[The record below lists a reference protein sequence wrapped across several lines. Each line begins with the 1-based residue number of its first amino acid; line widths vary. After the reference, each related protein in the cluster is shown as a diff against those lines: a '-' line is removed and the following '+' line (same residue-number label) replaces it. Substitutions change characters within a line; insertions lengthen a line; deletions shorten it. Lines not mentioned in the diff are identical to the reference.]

1 MEYIFKLSEIPEID
15 NEHFGGKAVSLA
27 KMSRENL
34 SVPSGFA
41 ISSNAFVNGK
51 LGSKASE
58 ELDLLVKKLPAKYRY
73 AVRSSAVGE
82 DGAENSFA
90 GAYETILDL
99 SSEKIR
105 EAVEKVA
112 ASGNS
117 ERVQAYS
124 ERKNVASGKLGVVIQ
139 RFVSPEFAGVMFTA
153 DAVTGSTSVINGN
166 FVKGVG
172 EALVSG
178 ENSGDS
184 FTIDAVKYGYNG
196 AEELR
201 GYGKSFYKLAKKI
214 VDIFG
219 CPQDIEWAVRDGK
232 IYVLQAR
239 PITNLHKND
248 TDRFLINDSLCGEFL
263 FSKTNVGEIFLHP
276 VSPATYSF
284 VMSIFEMIGIPLI
297 ANVSGQL
304 YCNLSAICSLLVAF
318 GVPCEKAFSAISSIA
333 GGIPEG
339 VSVPVYPC
347 SLKNFR
353 KKMKKIFK
361 NRPKKNFA
369 AGIAETVRE
378 LTEEIHKIETA
389 EELYRLWTEKCEDF
403 VTKSITSILMT
414 TSVMHLFIARRRLEK
429 HCPAELADRLLSG
442 CSEHGVTASLG
453 VLLSVEDVISG
464 KLSKEEYIAKYGH
477 RHADEMELSAPY
489 PYENSKFPD
498 NVIADYQASGI
509 SAAEMKS
516 RQDKR
521 HQEAIDEFI
530 RLNPTKSK
538 YLHKILSKYEKGV
551 YDREFVRSEALRVFC
566 LARELMLK
574 AGELSGLGEDVF
586 LLYIDEVKSLLREG
600 VLQTKKLNERRENYR
615 RQLSAPHFPNLI
627 YGRFTEE
634 EWRKSGGS
642 MDYYRYGESRAENAG
657 DVLEGI
663 AGSSGQA
670 EGIAR
675 VISDISEADRLQ
687 KGEILVVQAA
697 NIGWVKIFPK
707 AAAIVT
713 EIGAPLS
720 HAVIIA
726 RELGIPAAVSC
737 HGAFDRIS
745 DGDRISVDG
754 TLGKVFI
761 LERAEKQDLKM

>member
-1 MEYIFKLSEIPEID
+1 MEYILKLSEIPETD
-15 NEHFGGKAVSLA
+15 NEHFGGKALSLA
-27 KMSRENL
+27 KMSREKL
-34 SVPSGFA
+34 PVPSGFA

-51 LGSKASE
+51 ISPKAAE

-90 GAYETILDL
+90 GAYETLLDL
-99 SSEKIR
+99 PREKIR

-112 ASGNS
+112 ESGNT

-153 DAVTGSTSVINGN
+153 NAVTGSTSAINGN

-184 FTIDAVKYGYNG
+184 FTIDAVKYGYSG

-201 GYGKSFYKLAKKI
+201 VYGKKFYKLAKKI

-232 IYVLQAR
+232 IYILQAR

-248 TDRFLINDSLCGEFL
+248 TERFLINDSLRGEFL
-263 FSKTNVGEIFLHP
+263 FSKTNVGEIFLRP
-276 VSPATYSF
+276 VSPATYSL
-284 VMSIFEMIGIPLI
+284 VMDIFEMIGIPLI
-297 ANVSGQL
+297 ANVCGQL
-304 YCNLSAICSLLVAF
+304 YCNLSAICSLIVAF
-318 GVPCEKAFSAISSIA
+318 GVPREKAFSAISSIA

-347 SLKNFR
+347 SLKSFR
-353 KKMKKIFK
+353 GKMKKIFK

-369 AGIAETVRE
+369 AGIAETVRG
-378 LTEEIHKIETA
+378 LTKEIHKIETA
-389 EELYRLWTEKCEDF
+389 EELYRLWTEKCDEF

-414 TSVMHLFIARRRLEK
+414 TSVMQLFIARRRLEK
-429 HCPAELADRLLSG
+429 LCPAELADRLLSG

-453 VLLSVEDVISG
+453 VLLSVDDVISG
-464 KLSKEEYIAKYGH
+464 KLSKEEYTAKYGH

-489 PYENSKFPD
+489 PYENPEFPD

-509 SAAEMKS
+509 SAAEMKL

-521 HQEAIDEFI
+521 HQEAIDEFLQ
-530 RLNPTKSK
+530 LNPNKSK

-566 LARELMLK
+566 LVRELMLK
-574 AGELSGLGEDVF
+574 AGELSGLGEDIF

-600 VLQTKKLNERRENYR
+600 VLPTNKLNERRENYR
-615 RQLSAPHFPNLI
+615 KQLSAPHFPNLI

-634 EWRKSGGS
+634 EWLKSGGS
-642 MDYYRYGESRAENAG
+642 MDYYRYGESRSDDAG

-737 HGAFDRIS
+737 HGTFDRIS

-754 TLGKVFI
+754 TLGKVVI
-761 LERAEKQDLKM
+761 LERAGEADE